1 MTGLYAAVNRITRS
15 GMVLGSGGR
24 ISVWDA
30 LKAITINAAYKYHE
44 EKNKGSLEIG
54 KLADLVILNQNT
66 LTIDPL
72 KLRDI
77 IVVETIKEGKS
88 VFKRDLEHPLNDH

>member
-30 LKAITINAAYKYHE
+30 LKAITINAAYQYHE

-54 KLADLVILNQNT
+54 KLDDLVILNRR
-66 LTIDPL
+66 LDLFDPFMD
-72 KLRDI
+72 RQ
-77 IVVETIKEGKS
+77 VVPERHLWHRLLAEQELLDGA
-88 VFKRDLEHPLNDH
+88 F